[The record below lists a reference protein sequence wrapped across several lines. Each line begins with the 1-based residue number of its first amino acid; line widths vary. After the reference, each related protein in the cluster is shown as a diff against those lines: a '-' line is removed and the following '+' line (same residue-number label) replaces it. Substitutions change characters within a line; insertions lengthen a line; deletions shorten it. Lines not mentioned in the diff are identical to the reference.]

1 MTDYSKNIIKIL
13 IAAVIISTSS
23 VWVKTAGVE
32 PSVSGFYRMFIGGVL
47 LLLICVFYQ
56 YKLWQGWNYLFWLFL
71 AAVFFA
77 FDLYFWHRSIFYIGP
92 GLATVLGNFQVFF
105 MALAGYLFFKEKIG
119 LAFILG
125 LLITIAG
132 LFILVGINWSELSPD
147 YRTGVIYGILTA
159 LSYTGFMLS
168 LRHVQSSQT
177 PLKAFANLGVMSIL
191 CALLL
196 YIHILFIGQ
205 NITLNTVQSWVSLLI
220 LGIFCQVVGWVLITQ
235 SMPNLPASI
244 VGVVLLLQPA
254 LSMLWDILFF
264 DRPMGMVDFIGLSM
278 VLIGVYLAT
287 IKKKR
292 SQLD

>member
-23 VWVKTAGVE
+23 VWVKTADVA

-47 LLLICVFYQ
+47 LLLICVINK

-119 LAFILG
+119 MAFIFG

-132 LFILVGINWSELSPD
+132 LFILVGINWSELSSE
-147 YRTGVIYGILTA
+147 YRTGVVYGILTA

-168 LRHVQSSQT
+168 LRHVQSSQK

-196 YIHILFIGQ
+196 YIHILYIGQ
-205 NITLNTVQSWVSLLI
+205 NISVSSTQSWVSLLI

-264 DRPMGMVDFIGLSM
+264 DRPMGIVDFVGLSM
-278 VLIGVYLAT
+278 VLVGVYMAT
-287 IKKKR
+287 LKKKL